1 MLLRPGHIAAF
12 SASDSMD
19 REPGIRFLSLD
30 AGGLGVYFQ
39 LRGPKELMV
48 KVALDIETSED
59 VPPSAY
65 FDLVASS
72 GFGSGYKGSGWNAGV
87 QSRGLLLG
95 RSDI

>member
-1 MLLRPGHIAAF
+1 
-12 SASDSMD
+12 
-19 REPGIRFLSLD
+19 
-30 AGGLGVYFQ
+30 
-39 LRGPKELMV
+39 MV